1 MSGSD
6 HTSRGSAVRRDL
18 IVGLI
23 LIACAAMIPFLF
35 PVRYVITQ
43 VTLFFIYAI
52 VVSQWNLVLGVA
64 GIFSLAQM
72 ALFAC
77 GGYVTAMLGLYMDW
91 SLWAAMPVGAICAV
105 VMSTVIGLACLRLH
119 GPYVALLTLAIAQV
133 MYLLITTDT
142 ECFVKTATR
151 CEPFSGGTSG
161 LRRFGDLGF
170 RKLLGRDWII
180 ANYFVGLGLLVLAMV
195 FSAAITRGRL
205 GLAFRALRDNLGY
218 ARSRGI
224 SQFKYQLMVFALSA
238 FFTGFAGAFYA
249 AHFKSI
255 GPTVFSFTLLLMLLA
270 MIVVGGIGTV
280 WGPIVGA
287 VIIMLVDE
295 GLREFQDYR
304 TMGLGLILAVFV
316 LFLPKGVVGALETLF
331 RRNPGNTDS

>member
-1 MSGSD
+1 MTGRSSPGNV
-6 HTSRGSAVRRDL
+6 TVIRRDL
-18 IVGLI
+18 IVAGV
-23 LIACAAMIPFLF
+23 LIACAAAVPFVF
-35 PVRYVITQ
+35 PVRYIITQ

-77 GGYVTAMLGLYMDW
+77 GGYVTAMLGLYLDW
-91 SLWAAMPVGAICAV
+91 SLWVAMPVGAACAV
-105 VMSTVIGLACLRLH
+105 VMSTMIGLACLRLR

-133 MYLLITTDT
+133 IYLLITTDS

-170 RKLLGRDWII
+170 RELLHRDWII
-180 ANYFVGLGLLVLAMV
+180 ANYFVGLGLLILAMA
-195 FSAAITRGRL
+195 FSAAITRGPL

-238 FFTGFAGAFYA
+238 FFTGLAGAFYA

-287 VIIMLVDE
+287 ALIMLADE
-295 GLREFQDYR
+295 ALREFQDYR

-316 LFLPKGVVGALETLF
+316 LLLPKGVVGALETLF
-331 RRNPGNTDS
+331 RRNPGNTNS

>member
-1 MSGSD
+1 MTRLD
-6 HTSRGSAVRRDL
+6 NSRVSPAVRRDL

-23 LIACAAMIPFLF
+23 LIACVSAVPFLF

-91 SLWAAMPVGAICAV
+91 SLWAAMPVGAVCAV
-105 VMSTVIGLACLRLH
+105 IVSTAIGLACLRLH

-133 MYLLITTDT
+133 LYLLIITDS

-170 RKLLGRDWII
+170 RKLLGGDWII
-180 ANYFVGLGLLVLAMV
+180 ANYFVGLGLLVLAMI

-249 AHFKSI
+249 AQFKSI

-287 VIIMLVDE
+287 VIIMLLDE

-304 TMGLGLILAVFV
+304 TMGLGIILAVFV
-316 LFLPKGVVGALETLF
+316 LLLPKGLVGAVDSIF
-331 RRNPGNTDS
+331 RRTSRKGS